1 MKKVIGYILFVASFI
16 AWAAIAILPLLNL
29 SVEMVAAVT
38 TILIVGA
45 EVAFILS
52 IALLGKEFLEKLKIF
67 FVSCLQKN
75 KIYSLIS
82 ACEFC
87 YRLDLLVNSLVT

>member
-1 MKKVIGYILFVASFI
+1 MGVGGDDFFVASEAKQKMKKIIGYIFFVASFV
-16 AWAAIAILPLLNL
+16 AWAAIAILPFLNL

-67 FVSCLQKN
+67 FRKLFTKKQ
-75 KIYSLIS
+75 
-82 ACEFC
+82 
-87 YRLDLLVNSLVT
+87 DL

>member
-1 MKKVIGYILFVASFI
+1 
-16 AWAAIAILPLLNL
+16 LNL

-52 IALLGKEFLEKLKIF
+52 IALLGKEFLEKFKNFLRKF
-67 FVSCLQKN
+67 FTKKQ
-75 KIYSLIS
+75 
-82 ACEFC
+82 
-87 YRLDLLVNSLVT
+87 DL

>member
-1 MKKVIGYILFVASFI
+1 MKKIIGYIFFVASFV
-16 AWAAIAILPLLNL
+16 AWAAIAILPFLNL
-29 SVEMVAAVT
+29 SIEMVAAVT
-38 TILIVGA
+38 TILIVGG

-82 ACEFC
+82 ACEFFC
-87 YRLDLLVNSLVT
+87 CLERFRIQK

>member
-1 MKKVIGYILFVASFI
+1 MKKIICYIYFVASFV
-16 AWAAIAILPLLNL
+16 AWAAIAILPFLNL

-52 IALLGKEFLEKLKIF
+52 IALLGKEFLEKLKVF
-67 FVSCLQKN
+67 FRK
-75 KIYSLIS
+75 
-82 ACEFC
+82 
-87 YRLDLLVNSLVT
+87 LVTKKQDL